1 MFIIYDVQ
9 YNVNMEGIGRMIKGC
24 NNQDLRSKGVSEK
37 YTLFFQA
44 WKELT
49 AAKTLDSYQY
59 RVMNT
64 LSVLDELNTVIG
76 ARLNRYHATNHNI
89 EECKREVILIIQSDS
104 VLKNHYPMIWKR
116 LIAHLNERAETDSQ
130 QKALKYQIE
139 YCYNIIRDNYFR
151 FLIED
156 IEKDIDAA
164 EKKGIIEKTSQLI
177 SNCVSMG
184 WSAMALYGLVDI
196 LYGSI
201 DNGDKWLELKER
213 LQAQGTGRY
222 CIYMPLK
229 VNVKTVKGLKKAD
242 VEALVRDEIT
252 SMGITIIKSEDVRSA
267 CASYSGKSSVE
278 NHWYM
283 LIEVEAYDYFAATHQ
298 AIGRGA
304 DVLNLLS
311 FYNYIEA
318 WSIKDINCGVVN
330 VDQNAMRWVKAKE
343 IYGIYDYMEGAA
355 RIFKASK
362 KIDKWNKSSLQ
373 QKLRAAY
380 SYTNM
385 GKAASAQEDRF
396 MNLWVALESL
406 CRSEVYDNI
415 IGNILDT
422 VPAALCLR
430 YIYRHYR
437 NFMEDCLRCGIE
449 LKFSKREIQVS
460 TQAKEDLVKEMMML
474 FRDKDL
480 YQELQLKCR
489 INDLLEIRCETL
501 FEIANNPQKMF
512 EKIERHYFN
521 VRQQL
526 SRLYRMRNEIAHSAM
541 SAEGSLILFIEHLD
555 DYLSGFVSEVVMCA
569 EAKREENIE
578 LVFQIIKD
586 NYQMF
591 LDIKNGKK
599 SSDPAVMLEGL
610 VKSGIIALI

>member
-1 MFIIYDVQ
+1 M
-9 YNVNMEGIGRMIKGC
+9 NVNMEGNEQMIKGC
-24 NNQDLRSKGVSEK
+24 NNRELKNKGISEK
-37 YTLFFQA
+37 YFLFYQV

-49 AAKTLDSYQY
+49 EVKTLDSYQY

-64 LSVLDELNTVIG
+64 LSVLNELKIVIDN
-76 ARLNRYHATNHNI
+76 RLNRYYTTNHNI
-89 EECKREVILIIQSDS
+89 DDCKREAILIVQSDA
-104 VLKNHYPMIWKR
+104 VLRKHYPMIWRR
-116 LIAHLNERAETDSQ
+116 LIAHLNEKTETDSQ
-130 QKALKYQIE
+130 QRALKYQIE
-139 YCYNIIRDNYFR
+139 YCYGIIREEYFQ
-151 FLIED
+151 FLIQDLED
-156 IEKDIDAA
+156 DIAVA
-164 EKKGIIEKTSQLI
+164 EKKGIIEKTNQLI
-177 SNCVSMG
+177 SNCVAMG
-184 WSAMALYGLVDI
+184 WSSMALYRLIDI
-196 LYGSI
+196 LHGSNEN
-201 DNGDKWLELKER
+201 DSKWMELKER
-213 LQAQGTGRY
+213 LQARGTDRY
-222 CIYMPLK
+222 FVYMPLK
-229 VNVKTVKGLKKAD
+229 VSVKAVKGLTKSD
-242 VEALVRDEIT
+242 SESLVRSEIA
-252 SMGITIIKSEDVRSA
+252 SMGIPILKSEEVRTA
-267 CASYSGKSSVE
+267 CAIYTGVARIE

-283 LIEVEAYDYFAATHQ
+283 MIEVDAYDFFAATHY

-318 WSIKDINCGVVN
+318 WSIKDISCGVVN
-330 VDQNAMRWVKAKE
+330 VAQKSLKWVKAKE
-343 IYGIYDYMEGAA
+343 IYGIYDYMEGAS

-362 KIDKWNKSSLQ
+362 KIEKGKFSSLQ

-385 GKAASAQEDRF
+385 GKAASAQEDKF

-449 LKFSKREIQVS
+449 LKFTKREIRVL
-460 TQAKEDLVKEMMML
+460 TQAKEDLVKEMLSL
-474 FRDKDL
+474 FHDEDIYL
-480 YQELQLKCR
+480 ELQAKCQ
-489 INDLLEIRCETL
+489 INDLLEMRCEML
-501 FEIANNPQKMF
+501 YEIANNPQKMF
-512 EKIERHYFN
+512 EKIERHYLN
-521 VRQQL
+521 VRQQI

-569 EAKREENIE
+569 ETKKEDNIE

-599 SSDPAVMLEGL
+599 NSEPAVMLEGL
-610 VKSGIIALI
+610 VKTGIIALI